1 MKKERG
7 KMLKDVVKRNRS
19 KLHEIAEKNTV
30 RNSDGLPVASKND
43 PWREDE
49 SNLER
54 NFSYKSEMQS
64 VLI

>member
-30 RNSDGLPVASKND
+30 RNNDGLPVASKND

-64 VLI
+64 VLN